1 MRQIFVGVLLLFST
15 ILSAQESK
23 TKIEKEYRVNAD
35 QVPQKSGI
43 WITEAFPNVSKV
55 KWYSEETSGKK
66 SYEAKL
72 KWQGKK
78 YSVEFSE
85 TGDIED
91 VEIRLNWRK
100 QPDELRKLLQNSFSQ
115 MDKFKLLKI
124 QEQWSAAD
132 PDVLK
137 AAIQQ
142 QNKKKVNLKY
152 EVEFRAV
159 INGVHGHWEGL
170 FDTSGKLLQTRR
182 ILTRPT
188 DNLDF

>member
-1 MRQIFVGVLLLFST
+1 MFSVT
-15 ILSAQESK
+15 LSAQESG
-23 TKIEKEYRVNAD
+23 TKIEKEFKVNAD
-35 QVPQKSGI
+35 QVPERSST
-43 WITEAFPNVSKV
+43 WIAEAFPNASKV

-72 KWQGKK
+72 KWQNRK
-78 YSVEFSE
+78 YSVEFSKE
-85 TGDIED
+85 GDIED
-91 VEIRLNWRK
+91 VEIKLNWKKLPEDIRK
-100 QPDELRKLLQNSFSQ
+100 QLKNSFSQ
-115 MDKFKLLKI
+115 IEKFKLLKI

-132 PDVLK
+132 PDLLK

-142 QNKKKVNLKY
+142 RDKKQINVKY
-152 EVEFRAV
+152 EVEFRAM
-159 INGVHGHWEGL
+159 INGVHGQWEGL